1 VAVMYCPC
9 KAAHKLWGELW
20 WIEGELRRVF
30 FDDLQSSETYA
41 EQVEHCPACGRRLE
55 RKDS

>member
-1 VAVMYCPC
+1 VMYCPC